1 MSLEQWNSEY
11 GIEGQ
16 VEVLEGEGGFPLIK
30 ITNDQGTAEV
40 SLYAGHVLSFRPA
53 TESEDLIFVSSDVQY
68 KAGKAI
74 RGGIPI
80 CWPWFGPDPE
90 GLGRPNHGFV
100 RNRLWNVV
108 STAAL
113 PTGETQVTLG
123 LKDTD
128 ESREIWPYAFDLTLE
143 LTVGSAL
150 TLALV
155 TRNLSDQTFS
165 ITQALHTYFKIGDIN
180 PVQVLGLEGLAYID
194 KMDAEV
200 TKTQSGVVTIAE
212 PVDRIYLDAPS
223 ELVID
228 DPALGRRIR
237 ITSTGSQTA
246 VVWNPWIEGAAQMG
260 DLGDQDYQHF
270 VCVETVNAAK
280 DVIEVSPKGEHRL
293 VATYT
298 AERDG

>member
-1 MSLEQWNSEY
+1 MSLEQLNSEY

-16 VEVLEGEGGFPLIK
+16 VEIVEGEGGFPLIK
-30 ITNDQGTAEV
+30 ITNDQATAEV
-40 SLYAGHVLSFRPA
+40 SVYAGHVLSFRPA
-53 TESEDLIFVSSDVQY
+53 TESEDLIFVSSEVQY

-90 GLGRPNHGFV
+90 GMGRPNHGFV

-128 ESREIWPYAFDLTLE
+128 ESREIWPYAFDLTFE
-143 LTVGSAL
+143 MTIGSAL

-155 TRNLSDQTFS
+155 TRNLGDQAFP

-180 PVQVLGLEGLAYID
+180 PARVLGLEGLAYID
-194 KMDAEV
+194 KMDGEV

-228 DPALGRRIR
+228 DPALGRRIQ

-246 VVWNPWIEGAAQMG
+246 VVWNPWIEGSAQMG

-280 DVIEVSPKGEHRL
+280 DVIEVPPSGEHRL